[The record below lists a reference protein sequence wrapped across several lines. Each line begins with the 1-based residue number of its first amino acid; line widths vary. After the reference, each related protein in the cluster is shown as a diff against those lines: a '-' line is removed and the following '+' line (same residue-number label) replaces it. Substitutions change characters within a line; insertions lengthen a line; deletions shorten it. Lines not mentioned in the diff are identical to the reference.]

1 VVVLAKGGRV
11 AYSGPRHGVESNFAA
26 QGFNIPEYFN
36 PADFLLDVISIDH
49 RPEYEK
55 ATRRRVDGIVAHWA
69 KQEKPSSNEKEI
81 GPMPVET
88 RDSSRNE
95 SRLTPMWV
103 ALPTLLERSLR
114 NM

>member
-1 VVVLAKGGRV
+1 VVVLAKGGRM
-11 AYSGPRHGVESNFAA
+11 AYSGPRHGVESNLSA

-49 RPEYEK
+49 RPEYES
-55 ATRRRVDGIVAHWA
+55 ATRLRVDGIVAHWA
-69 KQEKPSSNEKEI
+69 KQEKASNKKEPRPS
-81 GPMPVET
+81 PDET
-88 RDSSRNE
+88 RYSSRNE
-95 SRLTPMWV
+95 SRLTPMWI